1 MTEAFDPRD
10 IRRLAR
16 TLRVAVQ
23 TTLAGAD
30 LARGRSA
37 SRPGAS
43 FLALAAKGVDDWRF
57 PADGLLSAD
66 GLVLARVLEG
76 DGAAPTLELQ
86 AQGAAGLATYGGRS
100 VRLHLGKDNALEAG
114 FNRDGRLRY
123 ALDPA
128 EASPADLAA
137 FQIEILDD
145 LS

>member
-10 IRRLAR
+10 ARRFAR

-30 LARGRSA
+30 LARARGVA
-37 SRPGAS
+37 RPGAS
-43 FLALAAKGVDDWRF
+43 FLALAAKGVDEWRF

-66 GLVLARVLEG
+66 GLVLARLIG
-76 DGAAPTLELQ
+76 ADSAAPTLELQ

-100 VRLHLGKDNALEAG
+100 VRLHLGKGEALEAG
-114 FNRDGRLRY
+114 FDRDGRLRY

-128 EASPADLAA
+128 EATPADLAA
-137 FQIEILDD
+137 FQIEILDKM
-145 LS
+145 S